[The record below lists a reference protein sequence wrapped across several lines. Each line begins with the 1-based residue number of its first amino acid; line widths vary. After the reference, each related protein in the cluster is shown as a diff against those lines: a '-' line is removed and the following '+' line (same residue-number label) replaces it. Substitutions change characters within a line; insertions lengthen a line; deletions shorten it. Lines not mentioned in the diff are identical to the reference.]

1 MTTPEPRWGNKTRK
15 TRSLNT
21 AGAQFQVC
29 WGTQHTSM
37 LFLKVK
43 MNMSWNNRKV
53 TWKDDKITL
62 PPCLASVRVLLN
74 CLCLVYSSTAPI
86 LNPEGDGKIFQLPKS
101 NQRQRGKIDLPSSV
115 FMGKI
120 VCHFIKQLKLHF
132 CLRTFEV
139 IKQIFTHFHSS
150 FLCWDQSPFSSH
162 PLCSP
167 KGLESQFGEKMYF
180 LFVTTVSKN
189 LFTDNWKFAP
199 SLWNVSC
206 SSSQF
211 KL

>member
-1 MTTPEPRWGNKTRK
+1 MERWQNNPPTILGISQRIVKLFVPGLQLYCPHPQPRGR
-15 TRSLNT
+15 
-21 AGAQFQVC
+21 
-29 WGTQHTSM
+29 
-37 LFLKVK
+37 
-43 MNMSWNNRKV
+43 
-53 TWKDDKITL
+53 WKNL
-62 PPCLASVRVLLN
+62 
-74 CLCLVYSSTAPI
+74 STAKEQPKTAWENWSTI
-86 LNPEGDGKIFQLPKS
+86 ICVQGKDSLQTC
-101 NQRQRGKIDLPSSV
+101 
-115 FMGKI
+115 
-120 VCHFIKQLKLHF
+120 CHFIKQLKLHF

-139 IKQIFTHFHSS
+139 IKQIFTHLHSS

-167 KGLESQFGEKMYF
+167 KGLESQFEKKMYF